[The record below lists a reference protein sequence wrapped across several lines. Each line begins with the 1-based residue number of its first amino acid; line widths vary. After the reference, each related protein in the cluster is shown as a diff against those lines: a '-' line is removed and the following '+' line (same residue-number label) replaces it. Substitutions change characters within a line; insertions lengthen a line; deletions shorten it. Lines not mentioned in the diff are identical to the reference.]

1 MLSLYCICLRG
12 SCRSKIVVWL
22 WPASKRIFQSLLLK
36 FELMRFQNMSAPCD
50 NERAWRSWGTARD
63 ASWQN
68 SDFNM
73 DHKLEH
79 KSTCVNWLKDCW
91 AFFLTKETGWHIP
104 GNEHLFL
111 NVGQEL
117 GMIFAGQIQA
127 LSMETKDLQTVHHV
141 EQNVWFLKLWHFLYT
156 KRLCCN
162 NRHCSFRPECEPAL
176 TQYLQNCVY

>member
-1 MLSLYCICLRG
+1 MTHQVWKLNGIMWWNNYIITLQCRNNDVLHYDAVFLRSTLSLYCICLRG
-12 SCRSKIVVWL
+12 SCRREIVVWL

-91 AFFLTKETGWHIP
+91 AFFLTKDTGWHVP

-141 EQNVWFLKLWHFLYT
+141 E
-156 KRLCCN
+156 
-162 NRHCSFRPECEPAL
+162 
-176 TQYLQNCVY
+176 

>member
-1 MLSLYCICLRG
+1 MVFLWNDIAACTVLVW
-12 SCRSKIVVWL
+12 KVIVRFYGF

-79 KSTCVNWLKDCW
+79 KSTGVKWSVWDSW
-91 AFFLTKETGWHIP
+91 AFL
-104 GNEHLFL
+104 L
-111 NVGQEL
+111 
-117 GMIFAGQIQA
+117 
-127 LSMETKDLQTVHHV
+127 
-141 EQNVWFLKLWHFLYT
+141 
-156 KRLCCN
+156 KRLAT
-162 NRHCSFRPECEPAL
+162 HTMEWASFPECRPGTGDDLCGQDTGTLHEDKGSSDSSSCWTKCLAPQTL
-176 TQYLQNCVY
+176 TFP